1 MSSVRRLCS
10 KLTIK
15 IILCFWLTLNI
26 LTHFTP
32 VFLLYTPRKR
42 QKTFDVLVFSEG
54 IRMDPLSTM
63 FFKNVIFSTY
73 LFPETFN
80 VFNVLVY
87 EKRNVPQKLL
97 WSQAVKINEN
107 FLKAT
112 ALIIA
117 SNAAELLPWKLRQTT
132 NSE

>member
-1 MSSVRRLCS
+1 
-10 KLTIK
+10 
-15 IILCFWLTLNI
+15 
-26 LTHFTP
+26 
-32 VFLLYTPRKR
+32 
-42 QKTFDVLVFSEG
+42 
-54 IRMDPLSTM
+54 MDPLSTM

-117 SNAAELLPWKLRQTT
+117 SNAAELLP
-132 NSE
+132 